1 VDRQQGDKEGNLQE
15 KDQVVESRDLTG
27 ASARGAALGL
37 LLSLLFCVGC
47 GSVATQK
54 GFYEPITAELKNG
67 DFHSAAQRIEAA
79 KAKDKYKKKDRFLY
93 YVDAGLAYHY
103 ASLFDTSNQRLTQA
117 EDAADELF
125 TRSISR
131 AATSLLLNDN
141 VLEYAGE
148 DYEILYTNLVM
159 ALNYMAQDDFDGAF
173 VEVKRANEKLNLLEQ
188 KYADASRRF
197 GEGSSN
203 DEEQVEIEYSAKKV
217 RFNNDA
223 FARYLSMHVY
233 AADGK
238 MDDARIDYDLLR
250 SAFKEQPHIYDFE
263 VPEVKYYSEDKSIL
277 SVVALVGLSPVK
289 EALNLRI
296 RTDKDL
302 DLVQVLYTDPWR
314 KDSEYGHLPMPI
326 SEDYYFK
333 FSIPEMVAR
342 PTEIN
347 RIRVYSNSELMGELQ
362 LLEDV
367 AKVTEET
374 FQAKKW
380 LVYLRTVARAVVKGL
395 AAHKAKEKVDTGG
408 VGGWLKKA
416 AVDVATDVLEN
427 ADLRC
432 SRLLPG
438 RIYVGD
444 FEVEPGTYDLE
455 IEFLDSNGHVVS
467 AQELKGYQVLE
478 KGLNLVEAVSLK

>member
-1 VDRQQGDKEGNLQE
+1 MSSSTSV
-15 KDQVVESRDLTG
+15 T
-27 ASARGAALGL
+27 RGQAAVGL
-37 LLSLLFCVGC
+37 LILLFLFVGC

-54 GFYEPITAELKNG
+54 AFYEPITAELKDGN
-67 DFHSAAQRIEAA
+67 FHSAAQRIEAA
-79 KAKDKYKKKDRFLY
+79 KAENKYKKKDRFLY
-93 YVDAGLAYHY
+93 YIDAGLAYHY
-103 ASLFDTSNQRLTQA
+103 ASLFDTSNHRLTQA

-125 TRSISR
+125 TKSVSR

-148 DYEILYTNLVM
+148 DYEILYTNLIM

-197 GEGSSN
+197 QEGSSD
-203 DEEQVEIEYSAKKV
+203 DEEKVEIDYSAKKV

-250 SAFKEQPHIYDFE
+250 SAFREQPHIYDFD
-263 VPEVKYYSEDKSIL
+263 VPDVKYSSEDKSML

-314 KDSEYGHLPMPI
+314 KDSEYGHLPMRV

-333 FSIPEMVAR
+333 FSIPEIVSR
-342 PTEIN
+342 PS
-347 RIRVYSNSELMGELQ
+347 RITRVRVFSNSEFLGELQ

-367 AKVTEET
+367 AKVAEET
-374 FQAKKW
+374 FQAKKS
-380 LVYLRTVARAVVKGL
+380 LIYLRTVARAVAKGL
-395 AAHKAKEKVDTGG
+395 AAHKAKKKADTGG
-408 VGGWLKKA
+408 VEGWLKKA
-416 AVDVATDVLEN
+416 AIDVATDVSEN

-444 FEVEPGTYDLE
+444 FEIEPGTYDLE
-455 IEFLDSNGHVVS
+455 IEFLDENGDLVS
-467 AQELKGYQVLE
+467 VQELNGYQVL
-478 KGLNLVEAVSLK
+478 KRGLNLIEAVSLK

>member
-1 VDRQQGDKEGNLQE
+1 
-15 KDQVVESRDLTG
+15 VVELSGSTS
-27 ASARGAALGL
+27 ASVKWAAFGL
-37 LLSLLFCVGC
+37 LLCLFLCVGC

-54 GFYEPITAELKNG
+54 AFYEPITAELKDG

-79 KAKDKYKKKDRFLY
+79 KAENKYKKKDRFLY

-125 TRSISR
+125 TKSVSR

-148 DYEILYTNLVM
+148 DYEILYTNLIM

-197 GEGSSN
+197 QEGSSD
-203 DEEQVEIEYSAKKV
+203 DEEKVEIDYSAKKV

-250 SAFKEQPHIYDFE
+250 SAFREQPHIYDFD
-263 VPEVKYYSEDKSIL
+263 VPDVKYSSDDKSML

-302 DLVQVLYTDPWR
+302 DLVQILYTDPWR
-314 KDSEYGHLPMPI
+314 KDSEYGHLPMSV

-333 FSIPEMVAR
+333 FSIPEIVPR
-342 PTEIN
+342 PSLISQVQ
-347 RIRVYSNSELMGELQ
+347 VYSNSEFLGELQ

-367 AKVTEET
+367 ARVAEET
-374 FQAKKW
+374 FQAKKS
-380 LVYLRTVARAVVKGL
+380 LIYLRTLARAVAKGL

-408 VGGWLKKA
+408 VGGWLKKE
-416 AVDVATDVLEN
+416 AVDVATDISEN

-444 FEVEPGTYDLE
+444 FEIEPGTYDLE
-455 IEFLDSNGHVVS
+455 IEFLDENGDVVS
-467 AQELKGYQVLE
+467 AQELKGYQVL
-478 KGLNLVEAVSLK
+478 KSGLNLIEAVSLK

>member
-1 VDRQQGDKEGNLQE
+1 
-15 KDQVVESRDLTG
+15 VVKLKDLTP
-27 ASARGAALGL
+27 ASIRGAALGL
-37 LLSLLFCVGC
+37 LLSLLLSVGC
-47 GSVATQK
+47 GSVATKK
-54 GFYEPITAELKNG
+54 GFYEPITAELEDGN
-67 DFHSAAQRIEAA
+67 FQAAAQRIEAA
-79 KAKDKYKKKDRFLY
+79 KAKNKYEKKDRFLY
-93 YVDAGLAYHY
+93 YADAGLAYHY
-103 ASLFDTSNQRLTQA
+103 ASCFDTSNQRLSQA

-125 TRSISR
+125 TKSVSR

-148 DYEILYTNLVM
+148 DYEILYTNLIK
-159 ALNYMAQDDFDGAF
+159 ALNYMAKDDFDGAF

-197 GEGSSN
+197 QEASKDD
-203 DEEQVEIEYSAKKV
+203 DEAAEIDYSAKKV

-250 SAFKEQPHIYDFE
+250 SAFREQPHIYDFE
-263 VPEVKYYSEDKSIL
+263 LPDVKYSSEDKSIL

-302 DLVQVLYTDPWR
+302 DLVQILYTDPWR
-314 KDSEYGHLPMPI
+314 KDSEYGHLPMPV

-333 FSIPEMVAR
+333 FSIPEIVSR
-342 PTEIN
+342 SSRIN
-347 RIRVYSNSELMGELQ
+347 RVKVFSNSELLGELQ

-367 AKVTEET
+367 ARVAEET
-374 FQAKKW
+374 FGAKKS
-380 LVYLRTVARAVVKGL
+380 LIYLRTVARAVAKGL
-395 AAHKAKEKVDTGG
+395 AAHQAKKKADTGG
-408 VGGWLKKA
+408 VEGWLKKA
-416 AVDVATDVLEN
+416 AIDVATDISEN

-438 RIYVGD
+438 RILVGD
-444 FEVEPGTYDLE
+444 FEIEPGTYDLE
-455 IEFLDSNGHVVS
+455 IEFLDENGGLVS
-467 AQELKGYQVLE
+467 AQELKGYQVL
-478 KGLNLVEAVSLK
+478 KSGLNLVEAVSLR

>member
-1 VDRQQGDKEGNLQE
+1 MVKL
-15 KDQVVESRDLTG
+15 RDLAPASVKG
-27 ASARGAALGL
+27 AVFGL
-37 LLSLLFCVGC
+37 LLSLLLSVGC
-47 GSVATQK
+47 GSVTTQK
-54 GFYEPITAELKNG
+54 GFYEPITADLENSN
-67 DFHSAAQRIEAA
+67 FEAAARRIEAA
-79 KAKDKYKKKDRFLY
+79 KAENKYKKKDRFLY

-125 TRSISR
+125 TKSVSR

-148 DYEILYTNLVM
+148 DYEILYTNLIM

-173 VEVKRANEKLNLLEQ
+173 VEVKRANEKLNLLEL

-197 GEGSSN
+197 QEGSQD
-203 DEEQVEIEYSAKKV
+203 DEEKVEIEYSAKKV

-238 MDDARIDYDLLR
+238 MDDARIDHELLR
-250 SAFKEQPHIYDFE
+250 SAFREQPHIYDFD
-263 VPEVKYYSEDKSIL
+263 VPDITYYSEDKSIL
-277 SVVALVGLSPVK
+277 SVVALAGLSPVK

-314 KDSEYGHLPMPI
+314 KDSEYGHLPMPV

-333 FSIPEMVAR
+333 FSIPEIVPR
-342 PTEIN
+342 SS
-347 RIRVYSNSELMGELQ
+347 RISRVRVFSSSEFLGELQ

-367 AKVTEET
+367 ARVAEET
-374 FQAKKW
+374 FQAKKS
-380 LVYLRTVARAVVKGL
+380 LIYLRTVARAVAKGL
-395 AAHKAKEKVDTGG
+395 AAHKAKEKVDSGG
-408 VGGWLKKA
+408 VKGWLKKA
-416 AVDVATDVLEN
+416 AVDVATDVSEN

-455 IEFLDSNGHVVS
+455 IEFLDENGDLVS
-467 AQELKGYQVLE
+467 AQELKGYQVLK

>member
-1 VDRQQGDKEGNLQE
+1 
-15 KDQVVESRDLTG
+15 VVELRELTP
-27 ASARGAALGL
+27 ARLKGAAFGL
-37 LLSLLFCVGC
+37 LLSLLLSVGC

-54 GFYEPITAELKNG
+54 GFYEPITAELKEGN
-67 DFHSAAQRIEAA
+67 FQSAAQRIEAA

-125 TRSISR
+125 TKSVSR

-148 DYEILYTNLVM
+148 DYEILYTNLIM
-159 ALNYMAQDDFDGAF
+159 ALNYVAQDNFDGAF

-188 KYADASRRF
+188 KYADASHRF
-197 GEGSSN
+197 QEASQNDTGSVKI
-203 DEEQVEIEYSAKKV
+203 DYSAKKV

-238 MDDARIDYDLLR
+238 MDDARIDYDLLK
-250 SAFKEQPHIYDFE
+250 SAFREQPHIYDFG
-263 VPEVKYYSEDKSIL
+263 VPDVKYHSEDKSIL
-277 SVVALVGLSPVK
+277 SVVALAGLSPVK

-296 RTDKDL
+296 RTDRDL

-314 KDSEYGHLPMPI
+314 EDSEYGHLPMPV

-333 FSIPEMVAR
+333 FSIPEVVAR
-342 PTEIN
+342 PSQIS

-367 AKVTEET
+367 AKVAEET
-374 FQAKKW
+374 FQANKS
-380 LVYLRTVARAVVKGL
+380 LIYLRTVARAVAKGL
-395 AAHKAKEKVDTGG
+395 AAHRAKEKVDTGG

-416 AVDVATDVLEN
+416 AVDVATDISEN

-455 IEFLDSNGHVVS
+455 IEFLDLNGHVVS
-467 AQELKGYQVLE
+467 AQELKGYQVL
-478 KGLNLVEAVSLK
+478 KTGLNLIEAVSLK